1 MATLKNS
8 LAISYKVKP
17 MTEKFTPEYLL
28 KKKICLQKG
37 VYKNVHNYS
46 ELETTPSTGK
56 LKNCGILIQWKTT
69 QQ

>member
-1 MATLKNS
+1 
-8 LAISYKVKP
+8 

-28 KKKICLQKG
+28 EKKICLQKG

-46 ELETTPSTGK
+46 ELETTPSPGK
-56 LKNCGILIQWKTT
+56 LTNCGILIQWKTT